1 MKSKIKFLII
11 LWMAGLTFQSCL
23 FQEEDI
29 FDKSSSERLTE
40 ALENFHTTIQESP
53 YGWKLAYDCSE
64 TSCYRFFMKFYG
76 GDTVAILSDIKTAWN
91 STPAIST
98 YSLKQSQ
105 GPVLAFN
112 TYNEQLHF
120 LAEPNNSGA
129 TKGGDN
135 DFVIM
140 KVTPDSIVL
149 KGIKGQKKIVMHR
162 ADETDEAGYFINNT
176 RFKNLFAKSSSSPFF
191 SKLTFSDSVAVS
203 FRTES
208 NTRYI
213 TFLYK
218 NEKDSLI
225 TNRLSYDYNGEGFNV
240 WEPITAF
247 GKTFS
252 HFIWDEKE
260 KNFYPTIDKDAK
272 FTFTDVTPFPFAHT
286 VDKYK
291 GKILTLSAYSS
302 WVKSNIFDKI
312 FESKDYKENYKGSE
326 LIWDVK
332 GKTYLTFLIAS
343 GSQDPANNFY
353 MSSDIK
359 LREDQVSF
367 QDSEKYEGYGAGR
380 LNNNPYFKRLKALIF
395 GNEGFTIY
403 EDGGDIYFI
412 NTLNSQ
418 RWLRFVV
425 PEED

>member
-1 MKSKIKFLII
+1 
-11 LWMAGLTFQSCL
+11 MAGLTFQSCL

-91 STPAIST
+91 TTQAIST
-98 YSLKQSQ
+98 YSLKQSE
-105 GPVLAFN
+105 GPVLAFD

-120 LAEPNNSGA
+120 LAEPNSSGV

-208 NTRYI
+208 NSRYI

-302 WVKSNIFDKI
+302 WVKSTIFDNLISGSAPYAKG
-312 FESKDYKENYKGSE
+312 KYKGLE
-326 LIWDVK
+326 LGWDVD
-332 GKTYLTFLIAS
+332 GKTYFSFLVDDNEEI
-343 GSQDPANNFY
+343 NNYFY
-353 MSSDIK
+353 MDYAV
-359 LREDQVSF
+359 LREDQISF
-367 QDSEKYEGYGAGR
+367 QDVEIQEGPNSTK
-380 LNNNPYFKRLKALIF
+380 LSNNTYFKRLKTFIL
-395 GNEGFTIY
+395 GEEFTIY
-403 EDGGDIYFI
+403 VDNKTIYLISMSDSKKWF
-412 NTLNSQ
+412 Q
-418 RWLRFVV
+418 FVIV
-425 PEED
+425 EED